1 MVKAAEEIKLVREN
15 LALSIALWRSAKN
28 GKINPAE
35 LLGVEVA
42 HNDSGRSQRAI
53 DQEKADQLTRCAAN
67 QIRASFALSV
77 LQTQRSLDSVFSG
90 EPLDEGVP
98 DLQAARC
105 AVFLLNTALA
115 RNIFLPVWDCPPRHR
130 RVYEVRP
137 VRFAL
142 DATNVHGQ
150 SVSWGHFGG
159 LERYLFLLDYCAAW
173 TESALTKHPVEEQ
186 RSDEAEEGPD
196 ESKTREPRMIGAS
209 KLNGAITNGATTSG
223 ATTSGATTSGATTS
237 GAATDEVAAEGTAD
251 RSPMER
257 VPPDAADPVGLFVSA
272 RCQMGQ
278 GFRSLAKD
286 LYASYVDWC
295 GDTDRSPGPQRNF
308 GLRLSSL
315 GLERRRRGR
324 GKHWWEGIKLT
335 ANEES
340 SLEGRRNGAH

>member
-90 EPLDEGVP
+90 EPSDEEVP

-130 RVYEVRP
+130 RMYEVRP

-150 SVSWGHFGG
+150 AVSWGHFGG

-173 TESALTKHPVEEQ
+173 AESALTKHPVEEQ
-186 RSDEAEEGPD
+186 RSDEPEEGPA
-196 ESKTREPRMIGAS
+196 ESKTREPRKIGAS
-209 KLNGAITNGATTSG
+209 ALSG
-223 ATTSGATTSGATTS
+223 STAEEE
-237 GAATDEVAAEGTAD
+237 ATDEATTGEVTTKGATD
-251 RSPMER
+251 RSTIES
-257 VPPDAADPVGLFVSA
+257 VPADTADPVGLFVSA
-272 RCQMGQ
+272 RCQIGQ
-278 GFRSLAKD
+278 GFRSMAKD

-295 GDTDRSPGPQRNF
+295 GDTERSPGPQRNF

-324 GKHWWEGIKLT
+324 GKHWWEGIKLA
-335 ANEES
+335 ANEE
-340 SLEGRRNGAH
+340 LTLDGRRNGAH

>member
-42 HNDSGRSQRAI
+42 HNDSDRSQRAI

-90 EPLDEGVP
+90 EPLDEEVP

-130 RVYEVRP
+130 RMYEVRP

-150 SVSWGHFGG
+150 AVSWGHFGG

-173 TESALTKHPVEEQ
+173 AESALTKHPVEEQ
-186 RSDEAEEGPD
+186 RSDDPQADPA
-196 ESKTREPRMIGAS
+196 ESKPQAPRVTGAS
-209 KLNGAITNGATTSG
+209 TLGGTATEGT
-223 ATTSGATTSGATTS
+223 
-237 GAATDEVAAEGTAD
+237 ATDEATTGEATTEGDTTEGATE
-251 RSPMER
+251 RSTMER
-257 VPPDAADPVGLFVSA
+257 IPADAADPVGLFVSA
-272 RCQMGQ
+272 RCQIGQ
-278 GFRSLAKD
+278 GFRSMAKD

-295 GDTDRSPGPQRNF
+295 GDTERSPGPQRNF

-324 GKHWWEGIKLT
+324 GKHWWEGIKLA
-335 ANEES
+335 ANEE
-340 SLEGRRNGAH
+340 LTLDGRRNGAH

>member
-28 GKINPAE
+28 GKISPAE

-90 EPLDEGVP
+90 EPLDEEVP

-130 RVYEVRP
+130 RMYEVRP

-150 SVSWGHFGG
+150 AVSWGHFGG

-173 TESALTKHPVEEQ
+173 AESPLTKHPVEEQ
-186 RSDEAEEGPD
+186 RSDEPEAEPA
-196 ESKTREPRMIGAS
+196 ESKTQEPQVIGSPA
-209 KLNGAITNGATTSG
+209 LGGAT
-223 ATTSGATTSGATTS
+223 AE
-237 GAATDEVAAEGTAD
+237 GAATEEARTEGPTKRSKMEEVPE
-251 RSPMER
+251 
-257 VPPDAADPVGLFVSA
+257 DAADPVGLFVSA
-272 RCQMGQ
+272 RCQMGE
-278 GFRSLAKD
+278 GFRSMAKD

-295 GDTDRSPGPQRNF
+295 GDTERSPGPQRNF
-308 GLRLSSL
+308 GIRLSSL

-335 ANEES
+335 ANEE
-340 SLEGRRNGAH
+340 LTLDGQRNGTH